1 MAAES
6 VSGKMGGYK
15 KATMLAK
22 LSTSLPLITKLT
34 TGGVVSGNTH
44 KTQNTQQSS
53 PMVLDASACS
63 RHNMHCEGQDKTRQ
77 KKRPGIQHQVTLR
90 KMASLR
96 GDKHDGGKRVVGG
109 VRGQIWRD
117 VAHSRVFSDVHQTQS
132 MQLRL

>member
-6 VSGKMGGYK
+6 VSGKMVGYK

-22 LSTSLPLITKLT
+22 LSTSVPLITKLT

-63 RHNMHCEGQDKTRQ
+63 RHNMHC
-77 KKRPGIQHQVTLR
+77 
-90 KMASLR
+90 
-96 GDKHDGGKRVVGG
+96 GDKIKLGKRS
-109 VRGQIWRD
+109 GQ
-117 VAHSRVFSDVHQTQS
+117 AFNTK
-132 MQLRL
+132 